1 MAGYDGRGT
10 RFPLTIVRGADIALE
25 ITVTDAN
32 DAAIDMATATIAG
45 EVYSTAGVLV
55 DTMTAAV
62 SGAGNNVITLSF
74 TDTETAALTATKYSW
89 TLWITRGGD
98 KRPWL
103 AGAVNMTDGQSGG
116 SPSSGT
122 QNLATAGDVTIAV
135 TVAAVGSGSGGSGAN
150 LTWTASTSTVASD
163 TGTDAVLTAAD
174 GTNPGLMTSALYT
187 KLNSMDADLTTF
199 SVPASTTIS
208 AFGATLV
215 DDADAATTRT
225 TIGAVGLTGNET
237 VAGVKTFSSD
247 PLIPDEVYGVG
258 WNGSL
263 EPPTKNALYDK
274 IETLGGG
281 TIRVEDEG
289 TSVVAT
295 AVALNFTGAGVSV
308 TDAGSNE
315 ATVTITG
322 GGAGDVATDA
332 IWDAKGDLAV
342 GTGANTAAK
351 LTVGANTYVLTAD
364 SAEVTGLKWAAPTG
378 GSADPLTADFIISG
392 RIFSR

>member
-10 RFPLTIVRGADIALE
+10 KFPLTIVRGQDLALE
-25 ITVTDAN
+25 IVVTDAN
-32 DAAIDMATATIAG
+32 NAAIDMSTATIAG
-45 EVYSTAGVLV
+45 EVYSTAGTLV
-55 DTMTAAV
+55 DTMTAVV
-62 SGAGNNVITLSF
+62 SGAGSNTITLSL
-74 TDTETAALTATKYSW
+74 TDTETAALTATRYSW
-89 TLWITRGGD
+89 TLWVTRGAD

-103 AGAVNMTDGQSGG
+103 AGAVNMTDGTTGG
-116 SPSSGT
+116 AGVSGT

-135 TVAAVGSGSGGSGAN
+135 TVAAIGSGSGGSGAN
-150 LTWTASTSTVASD
+150 LTWTAATQTIASD
-163 TGTDAVLTAAD
+163 TGTDAVITLAD
-174 GTNPGLMTSALYT
+174 GTNPGLMSSALYT
-187 KLNSMDADLTTF
+187 KLNTIDADITTL
-199 SVPASTTIS
+199 SLPASTTIS

-215 DDADAATTRT
+215 DDADAATART
-225 TIGAVGLTGNET
+225 TIGAVGLTGSET

-247 PLIPDEVYGVG
+247 PIIPDEAYGVG

-263 EPPTKNALYDK
+263 EPPTKNAVYDK

-289 TSVVAT
+289 SSVVAT

-351 LTVGANTYVLTAD
+351 LTVGTNGYVLTAD
-364 SAEVTGLKWAAPTG
+364 SAESTGLKWAAATG
-378 GSADPLTADFIISG
+378 GSGDPLAADYIISG